1 MKKLYFLLIA
11 LCLFTTTKAQ
21 IVNIPDVKF
30 KAALLRASP
39 ANTVAKDLSGNY
51 FRIDANRD
59 REIQISE
66 ALAVSSLFVS
76 SQINDL
82 TGISSFTNLTSLEC
96 FRNELTSLDVT
107 SLINLT
113 NLNCSQNQL
122 TSLDLTP
129 LVNLISLRC
138 DGNEFISLD
147 VSPLKNLTALS
158 CTYNKLTFL
167 DVTPLIK
174 LTSLDCA
181 NNQLTTIDLTPL
193 VNLTSLLCHNNKITS
208 LDVTTLVNLT
218 LFACSNN
225 ELSSID
231 LTTLVNLT
239 ELHCSSNRLTTLEL
253 KSLVNLINFDCSLNQ
268 IVSLNLAPL
277 VNLKSLYC
285 SGNRINSLNVTSLD
299 NLQYIACDSNELT
312 SLNLSTLINL
322 KTLICSQNQLTSLDL
337 SNQKNLGTLYCQD
350 NNFTSLFLKNTN
362 IGYNEAIGF
371 GLSLRFSGN
380 VQYICVNE
388 KILFDVQRIIDLNG
402 YTNSHVNTYCSFTPS
417 GEYYSIEGN
426 TKLDFNNSG
435 CDVEDLIFPNLKF
448 SISDGVKTGIL
459 ISNIA
464 GNYFLPVEEGTQT
477 ITPILENLPYFIVSP
492 TNTVVTFPTQTSPFT
507 QDFCVTANGIHPDLE
522 VATLPTTRAR
532 AGFDA
537 SYKIIYKNKGTNT
550 QSGSVNLIFDD
561 AVIDL
566 VSASPVVSSQ
576 TVNNLSWS
584 FVDLKPFETREI
596 IVTVNV
602 NSPTEI
608 PAVNIG
614 NTLDF
619 TTTITSSATDETPA
633 DNTFTLNQIVVGSF
647 DPNDKTCL
655 EGSTIPP
662 SAVGKYVHYMIRFE
676 NKGTAEAQNVVVKD
690 MIDTSKFDVS
700 SLVVTQGSHSFVT
713 RITETNKVEFIFEN
727 INLPFD
733 DATNDGYVAFKIKT
747 KPSLVVG
754 DSFSNTAS
762 IYFDYNFPIVTN
774 TATTSVLQNLGT
786 PDFEFDSYFK
796 IYPNPVKDI
805 LDIDVKKQIEVTSI
819 SIFNMLG
826 QQILVIPNA
835 QQTKQIDVSSL
846 KTGNYFI
853 KMSTNKGISN
863 ARFIKS

>member
-1 MKKLYFLLIA
+1 LILGIEYF
-11 LCLFTTTKAQ
+11 TG
-21 IVNIPDVKF
+21 
-30 KAALLRASP
+30 LRA
-39 ANTVAKDLSGNY
+39 
-51 FRIDANRD
+51 
-59 REIQISE
+59 
-66 ALAVSSLFVS
+66 
-76 SQINDL
+76 
-82 TGISSFTNLTSLEC
+82 
-96 FRNELTSLDVT
+96 LD
-107 SLINLT
+107 
-113 NLNCSQNQL
+113 CSNNQL
-122 TSLDLTP
+122 TSLIYGSNFQFEL
-129 LVNLISLRC
+129 NC
-138 DGNEFISLD
+138 N
-147 VSPLKNLTALS
+147 
-158 CTYNKLTFL
+158 
-167 DVTPLIK
+167 
-174 LTSLDCA
+174 
-181 NNQLTTIDLTPL
+181 NNQLTSFDFTNFNYPL
-193 VNLTSLLCHNNKITS
+193 FLQCENNLITS
-208 LDVTTLVNLT
+208 FDFSTMHFGLGLS
-218 LFACSNN
+218 CSNN
-225 ELSSID
+225 PLTSIETGNFHRLLYLRCSNTPVTIID
-231 LTTLVNLT
+231 ISGNNGCESLICNYNNNLTTLLIKDAVNIDADMGDTWNSFIFDKNPNLNYLCVSESRLT
-239 ELHCSSNRLTTLEL
+239 KAQNRLN
-253 KSLVNLINFDCSLNQ
+253 SYGYINC
-268 IVSLNLAPL
+268 A
-277 VNLKSLYC
+277 
-285 SGNRINSLNVTSLD
+285 
-299 NLQYIACDSNELT
+299 
-312 SLNLSTLINL
+312 LST
-322 KTLICSQNQLTSLDL
+322 
-337 SNQKNLGTLYCQD
+337 YCD
-350 NNFTSLFLKNTN
+350 FYPGFPF
-362 IGYNEAIGF
+362 YN
-371 GLSLRFSGN
+371 
-380 VQYICVNE
+380 
-388 KILFDVQRIIDLNG
+388 
-402 YTNSHVNTYCSFTPS
+402 
-417 GEYYSIEGN
+417 IEGN
-426 TKLDFNNSG
+426 NKYDINENG
-435 CDVEDLIFPNLKF
+435 CDVTDINFPNLKF
-448 SISDGVKTGIL
+448 NITKGSVFGTFFSNESGTYSI
-459 ISNIA
+459 
-464 GNYFLPVEEGTQT
+464 PVIEGTHT
-477 ITPILENLPYFIVSP
+477 ITPILENPNYFSILP

-507 QDFCVTANGIHPDLE
+507 QDFCVTANGTHPDLE
-522 VATLPTTRAR
+522 ITLLPVNRAR
-532 AGFDA
+532 PGFEA

-774 TATTSVLQNLGT
+774 TATTSILQNLGT

-805 LDIDVKKQIEVTSI
+805 LNIDVKKQIELTSI
-819 SIFNMLG
+819 SIFNTLG

-835 QQTKQIDVSSL
+835 QQIKQMDVSSL

-853 KMSTNKGISN
+853 KMNTNKGISN
-863 ARFIKS
+863 AKFIKN